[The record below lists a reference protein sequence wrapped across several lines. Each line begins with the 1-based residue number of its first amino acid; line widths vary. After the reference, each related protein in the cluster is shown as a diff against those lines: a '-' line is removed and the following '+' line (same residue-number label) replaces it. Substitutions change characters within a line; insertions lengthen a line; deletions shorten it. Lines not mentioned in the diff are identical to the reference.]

1 MSKQHFTGDTL
12 KASERLR
19 HEGGFS
25 LLQMVMTVAVIMITG
40 AFAVMSI
47 TSARENLK
55 MTNSARQFAGYIE
68 KARIDAV
75 RRHVSSATPT
85 TITFVDSDTYR
96 VTMDFD
102 GDGVTTSQNFTF
114 QDGVTLFSEAPA
126 PITFDWRGRMTTC
139 NSTFALQNSKGNQT
153 TVDVTSSGDVTV
165 DSDVENAPTFT
176 NYTNVN
182 RTVDVST
189 DAVVRG
195 TTAPPAFAATDC
207 SAVSVGPAG
216 GAIGGGGGAAGG
228 GGPAAPTCSLIANPG
243 ALSIRK
249 DGVTT
254 GVVNISVATTTTVSV
269 SGASNLQFTPVSQTV
284 TSNGTTAF
292 SIKSRNSTRGTFRVT
307 FSSAC
312 TTTDVMVT
320 ITN

>member
-1 MSKQHFTGDTL
+1 MSKQHITGDTL
-12 KASERLR
+12 KACERRRL
-19 HEGGFS
+19 EGGFS
-25 LLQMVMTVAVIMITG
+25 MLQLMMTVTVMTITG
-40 AFAVMSI
+40 AFAFMGI

-55 MTNSARQFAGYIE
+55 MTNSARQFAAYIE

-85 TITFVDSDTYR
+85 SISFVDGDTYR

-102 GDGVTTSQNFTF
+102 GDGVATSKDFTF

-139 NSTFALQNSKGNQT
+139 NSTFSLQNSQHNQT

-165 DSDVENAPTFT
+165 DSDVESAPTVT
-176 NYTNVN
+176 DYTNVN
-182 RTVDVST
+182 TTVDVST
-189 DAVVRG
+189 DAVVQG
-195 TTAPPAFAATDC
+195 TSAPPAFAANDC

-216 GAIGGGGGAAGG
+216 GAIGGVGGAGGG
-228 GGPAAPTCSLIANPG
+228 GGPASPTCSLIADPG
-243 ALSIRK
+243 ALSIK
-249 DGVTT
+249 KHGGTT
-254 GVVNISVATTTTVSV
+254 GVVNVSVATTATVSV
-269 SGASNLQFTPVSQTV
+269 SGASNLTFTPVSQTV

-292 SIKSRNSTRGTFRVT
+292 SIKSNNNTRGTFRVT
-307 FSSAC
+307 FSSDC